1 MRGSDER
8 SGELFSY
15 VDLEDRVPAQHP
27 LRLIRRIVNEVL
39 GALDSEFTKI
49 YADSGRP
56 SIPPERLLRALLL
69 QAFYTI
75 RSETQLM
82 EQLHYNLLYR
92 WFVGLGVADS
102 IERNGLDVQM
112 ADLQRMIGA
121 AVAIEAETGEPVA
134 QRLAEAVAWFDGVFA
149 PQRARQ
155 SAAQF
160 VRGMQFRRRLR
171 AIRAPKRPAS
181 S

>member
-15 VDLEDRVPAQHP
+15 VDLEDRVPAKHP

-39 GALDSEFTKI
+39 VALDCEFTKLH
-49 YADSGRP
+49 ADTGRP

-82 EQLHYNLLYR
+82 EQLHYNLLCR
-92 WFVGLGVADS
+92 WFVGLGVDVGADGFH
-102 IERNGLDVQM
+102 EEPR
-112 ADLQRMIGA
+112 A
-121 AVAIEAETGEPVA
+121 ATRGVGRAQVPGRAFEP
-134 QRLAEAVAWFDGVFA
+134 
-149 PQRARQ
+149 
-155 SAAQF
+155 
-160 VRGMQFRRRLR
+160 
-171 AIRAPKRPAS
+171 
-181 S
+181 

>member
-8 SGELFSY
+8 IGELFSY
-15 VDLEDRVPAQHP
+15 VDLEDRVPAKHP

-39 GALDSEFTKI
+39 VALDGEFAKI
-49 YADSGRP
+49 YAASGRP

-92 WFVGLGVADS
+92 WFVGLGVDEPVWVPRVFTKNRARNWQRHLPAGQAIADNVTQARS
-102 IERNGLDVQM
+102 EGAPKTASAAPPALSNGMTATMPVVNDNEPRGAVP
-112 ADLQRMIGA
+112 LQRKK
-121 AVAIEAETGEPVA
+121 T
-134 QRLAEAVAWFDGVFA
+134 
-149 PQRARQ
+149 
-155 SAAQF
+155 
-160 VRGMQFRRRLR
+160 
-171 AIRAPKRPAS
+171 K
-181 S
+181 

>member
-15 VDLEDRVPAQHP
+15 VDLEERVPAKHP

-39 GALDSEFTKI
+39 VALDSEFAKM

-56 SIPPERLLRALLL
+56 SILPERLLRALLL

-75 RSETQLM
+75 RSEIQLLV

-92 WFVGLGVADS
+92 WFVGLSADDPAWVPTVFKKNR
-102 IERNGLDVQM
+102 ERL
-112 ADLQRMIGA
+112 LQ
-121 AVAIEAETGEPVA
+121 AEVA
-134 QRLAEAVAWFDGVFA
+134 Q
-149 PQRARQ
+149 
-155 SAAQF
+155 
-160 VRGMQFRRRLR
+160 VRT
-171 AIRAPKRPAS
+171 S